1 MNEAFKKIANAAEAM
16 EDCVNRKKAYEIVF
30 EDLKKVP
37 LFVGRYDGKRHG
49 EQKKYMHGI
58 SSVMEY
64 IAYEISEEEG
74 DAYCDLFL
82 LNMRKSE
89 DGK

>member
-30 EDLKKVP
+30 GDLKKVP
-37 LFVGRYDGKRHG
+37 LFCGISKKGK
-49 EQKKYMHGI
+49 KDFMHGI
-58 SSVMEY
+58 ASVMEY

-74 DAYCDLFL
+74 DSYSDLFL
-82 LNMRKSE
+82 LNRKKSE
-89 DGK
+89 DV